1 MSRPIISVF
10 LDSRIFESMN
20 YSIQQLDDTI
30 VALSTPAGEGAI
42 GVIRLSGS
50 EAISLVNG
58 QFQGKDLSQQGSHT
72 AHFGQIVDWD
82 NKLLDEVVVT
92 VFKGP
97 NSYTGEDVVEVSCH
111 GSPYI
116 IQRLLELLTRGPARL
131 AQPGEFTMRAFLN
144 GKMDL
149 SQAEG
154 VADLI
159 ASRSASTHRIAL
171 QQMRGG
177 VSKEIQ
183 SLRQKLLDFAS
194 LIELELDF
202 GEEDVEFADRKELKN
217 LVAGIRDLIAKL
229 IQSFQLGNAIKNGVN
244 TVIAGRPNA
253 GKSTLLNALLQED
266 RAIVSDIAGTTRDTI
281 EEVLNIQ
288 GVDFRLIDTAGI
300 RDAADTIEAMG
311 VERTL
316 EKIRQSAVLVY
327 VFDVILTQPSDVQAD
342 LEKLVTED
350 MQLLIV
356 ANKMDLNP
364 YTKFSDYFP
373 KADGEEDERR
383 ETRDER
389 RLALSVEG
397 LEEPLAVSRGPY
409 TVENWVPVSA
419 INEMNIEF
427 LKEKL
432 YEVALSQG
440 LSAEGVIFT
449 NARHV
454 EALQRADQDLEGVLE
469 GLSSGIPSDLV
480 ALDIRV
486 AMQHLGEITG
496 EVSTDDLLGN
506 IFGRFCIG
514 K

>member
-1 MSRPIISVF
+1 MK
-10 LDSRIFESMN
+10 
-20 YSIQQLDDTI
+20 YSIHQLEDTI
-30 VALSTPAGEGAI
+30 VALSTPQGEGAI
-42 GVIRLSGS
+42 AVIRLSGT
-50 EAISLVNG
+50 ESLPIVDG
-58 QFQGKDLSQQGSHT
+58 YFQGKELTEQKSHT
-72 AHFGQIVDWD
+72 AHFGSIRDRDGKV
-82 NKLLDEVVVT
+82 LDEVVVT
-92 VFKGP
+92 LFKAP
-97 NSYTGEDVVEVSCH
+97 HSYTGEDVVEVSCH

-116 IQRLLELLTRGPARL
+116 IQQILGLFTSGQARL
-131 AQPGEFTMRAFLN
+131 AQPGEFTMRAFLH

-149 SQAEG
+149 SQAEA

-171 QQMRGG
+171 RQMRGG
-177 VSKEIQ
+177 VSQEIRQ
-183 SLRQKLLDFAS
+183 LRQKLLDFAS

-202 GEEDVEFADRKELKN
+202 GEEDVEFADRTELLK
-217 LVAGIRDLIAKL
+217 LVGGIRELIAKL
-229 IQSFQLGNAIKNGVN
+229 IQSFALGNAIKHGVS

-266 RAIVSDIAGTTRDTI
+266 RALVSDIAGTTRDTI

-311 VERTL
+311 VKRTL

-327 VFDVILTQPSDVQAD
+327 VFDVIQTQPRQVRED
-342 LEKLVTED
+342 LERLVQPG

-364 YTKFSDYFP
+364 YTRFEDYFSSGNP
-373 KADGEEDERR
+373 RP
-383 ETRDER
+383 ETREESS
-389 RLALSVEG
+389 LELKGEG
-397 LEEPLAVSRGPY
+397 LEDAPLNLRIKKI
-409 TVENWVPVSA
+409 ELRNLWVPVSA
-419 INEMNIEF
+419 VNEMNISF
-427 LKEKL
+427 LKERL
-432 YEVALSQG
+432 YEVAIAQG
-440 LSAEGVIFT
+440 LSTEGVILT

-454 EALQRADQDLEGVLE
+454 EALQRADQDLEKVLE
-469 GLSSGIPSDLV
+469 GLEAGIPSDLV
-480 ALDIRV
+480 ALDIRA
-486 AMQHLGEITG
+486 AMQDLGEITG

>member
-1 MSRPIISVF
+1 
-10 LDSRIFESMN
+10 LN
-20 YSIQQLDDTI
+20 YSAHNPEDTI
-30 VALSTPAGEGAI
+30 VALSTPQGEGAI

-50 EAISLVNG
+50 EAFSIV
-58 QFQGKDLSQQGSHT
+58 QAYFQGKDLREQKSHT
-72 AHFGQIVDWD
+72 VHFGSIRTADG
-82 NKLLDEVVVT
+82 KLLDEVVVT
-92 VFKGP
+92 LFKAP
-97 NSYTGEDVVEVSCH
+97 HSYTGEDVVEVSCH

-116 IQRLLELLTRGPARL
+116 IQQLLGLFASGKARL
-131 AQPGEFTMRAFLN
+131 AQPGEFTMRAFLH

-149 SQAEG
+149 SQAEA

-177 VSKEIQ
+177 VSQEIRQ
-183 SLRQKLLDFAS
+183 LRQKLLDFAS

-202 GEEDVEFADRKELKN
+202 GEEDVEFADRTELAD
-217 LVAGIRDLIAKL
+217 LVSGIRALIAKL
-229 IQSFQLGNAIKNGVN
+229 VQSFRLGNAIKHGVN

-253 GKSTLLNALLQED
+253 GKSTLLNALLQEE
-266 RAIVSDIAGTTRDTI
+266 RALVSDIAGTTRDTI

-327 VFDVILTQPSDVQAD
+327 VFDVVQTQPEEVRAD
-342 LEKLVTED
+342 LEKLVQEG

-364 YTKFSDYFP
+364 YTKFEDYFGTE
-373 KADGEEDERR
+373 DGSRQTANGDSDSLEVKEVRSSEGPS
-383 ETRDER
+383 TANPASPAGR
-389 RLALSVEG
+389 RLSFA
-397 LEEPLAVSRGPY
+397 A
-409 TVENWVPVSA
+409 ENWVPISA
-419 INEMNIEF
+419 INEMNIHF

-440 LSAEGVIFT
+440 LSAEGVILT

-454 EALQRADQDLEGVLE
+454 EALQRADQDLEKVLE
-469 GLSSGIPSDLV
+469 GLEQGIPSDLV
-480 ALDIRV
+480 ALDIRA